1 MDNFDYSVIGQ
12 RIKTLRKR
20 KGLNQTQ
27 LANLLGKSLRTV
39 QKYETG
45 EIEVSIDVVNE
56 MAKHLDTTPTFI
68 LGYETNTAPIRSLAD
83 IMSFLFELNKVSSI
97 KFDVDVK
104 KPPRSNEWT
113 CSIRFNGK
121 EMDADT
127 MRICACSWNNGKK
140 CVMICEAT
148 VVLPMLYIGG
158 RSRPLRTMRVL
169 RWNVWNPKHLTRTSV
184 WLVAE
189 HSSNRSM
196 ALGSKL
202 RSDIEQKRRTQ
213 CQYGAPGTSASGY

>member
-1 MDNFDYSVIGQ
+1 MDNFDYSAIGQ

-27 LANLLGKSLRTV
+27 LANLIGKSLRTV

-56 MAKHLDTTPTFI
+56 IAKHLDTTPTFI

-83 IMSFLFELNKVSSI
+83 IMSFLFELNKVSSL

-113 CSIRFNGK
+113 CSIRFTEK
-121 EMDADT
+121 KWMLT
-127 MRICACSWNNGKK
+127 ITQICVYSWNNGKI
-140 CVMICEAT
+140 CVRMCAAT
-148 VVLPMLYIGG
+148 TVLQLHYIAGK
-158 RSRPLRTMRVL
+158 SRPLRTML
-169 RWNVWNPKHLTRTSV
+169 ELP
-184 WLVAE
+184 
-189 HSSNRSM
+189 
-196 ALGSKL
+196 
-202 RSDIEQKRRTQ
+202 
-213 CQYGAPGTSASGY
+213 

>member
-121 EMDADT
+121 EMDADHNAD
-127 MRICACSWNNGKK
+127 MCLFLEQCAATTVLLQHYIAGK
-140 CVMICEAT
+140 
-148 VVLPMLYIGG
+148 
-158 RSRPLRTMRVL
+158 SRPLRTML
-169 RWNVWNPKHLTRTSV
+169 GLPWNVWNRKNLTKMSV
-184 WLVAE
+184 
-189 HSSNRSM
+189 
-196 ALGSKL
+196 
-202 RSDIEQKRRTQ
+202 
-213 CQYGAPGTSASGY
+213 

>member
-1 MDNFDYSVIGQ
+1 MDNFDYSAIGQ

-27 LANLLGKSLRTV
+27 LANLIGKSLRTV

-56 MAKHLDTTPTFI
+56 IAKHLDTTPTFI

-83 IMSFLFELNKVSSI
+83 IMSFLFELNKVSSL

-113 CSIRFNGK
+113 CSMREDVRSYNCSAAALHSWQEQTLAYYAGASVECVEPEELDEDERLARRRAYIEK
-121 EMDADT
+121 EF
-127 MRICACSWNNGKK
+127 
-140 CVMICEAT
+140 
-148 VVLPMLYIGG
+148 
-158 RSRPLRTMRVL
+158 
-169 RWNVWNPKHLTRTSV
+169 
-184 WLVAE
+184 
-189 HSSNRSM
+189 
-196 ALGSKL
+196 GSEK
-202 RSDIEQKRRTQ
+202 
-213 CQYGAPGTSASGY
+213 